1 MISSRDFTKLCQ
13 ERGFS
18 KKGKVYMRCIGDGVL
33 QLITTADTAYTV
45 SVEKSN
51 YIGINLWSMY
61 ADLED
66 YCFQYDKYFGA
77 YIPEN
82 IIGQKKFSSFQGI
95 QSEYQIMIET
105 GFDFLDSITT
115 QQKLIDSVLYLQTMQ
130 SGKPPHLDTKLCAPF
145 LICGNYAEALSRLC
159 GLYTQNVS
167 AFLEKS
173 RNLRCVEHAE
183 QYIQKELAYENK
195 IKHRFDLLSPVLG
208 NNKDKIKYLLKSYFE
223 RNFSLAKENGI
234 PFSENFCPLD
244 LDQIF

>member
-1 MISSRDFTKLCQ
+1 
-13 ERGFS
+13 
-18 KKGKVYMRCIGDGVL
+18 MRCIGDGVL

-61 ADLED
+61 ADLKE
-66 YCFQYDKYFGA
+66 YYFQYDKHLGG

-82 IIGQKKFSSFQGI
+82 IVGQKNFSSFHGI

-115 QQKLIDSVLYLQTMQ
+115 QQKLIDSVLYLQTMR
-130 SGKPPHLDTKLCAPF
+130 SGEPLHWYTELCAPL

-159 GLYTQNVS
+159 GLYTQNIS

-173 RNLRCVEHAE
+173 SDLRCVEHAE
-183 QYIQKELAYENK
+183 QYIQKELAFENE
-195 IKHRFDLLSPVLG
+195 IKHRFDLLYPVLG
-208 NNKDKIKYLLKSYFE
+208 KNKGKIKYLLKSYFE

-234 PFSENFCPLD
+234 PFSDNFCPLD
-244 LDQIF
+244 LDPIF

>member
-1 MISSRDFTKLCQ
+1 
-13 ERGFS
+13 
-18 KKGKVYMRCIGDGVL
+18 MRCIGDGVL

-66 YCFQYDKYFGA
+66 YCFQYDKYFGQ
-77 YIPEN
+77 YTPEN
-82 IIGQKKFSSFQGI
+82 IIGQKFSSFQGI
-95 QSEYQIMIET
+95 QSEYQIMIEK

-115 QQKLIDSVLYLQTMQ
+115 QQKLIDSVLYLQTIQ
-130 SGKPPHLDTKLCAPF
+130 SGKPLHLDTKLCAPF
-145 LICGNYAEALSRLC
+145 LICGNYEEALSRLC
-159 GLYTQNVS
+159 GLYTQNIS

-173 RNLRCVEHAE
+173 SNLRCIEHAK
-183 QYIQKELAYENK
+183 QYVQKELDYENK

-208 NNKDKIKYLLKSYFE
+208 KNKGQINYLLKGYLKK
-223 RNFSLAKENGI
+223 NLSLTKENGI
-234 PFSENFCPLD
+234 PFSKDFCPLD